1 MGEEPDSAQA
11 RPGGA
16 RAALRG
22 EYHLACVDGPDAG
35 ILVPIP
41 AVLGRSDELFLLDP
55 ALSREHASIMSKPG
69 RRPRIEVRDLDSTN
83 GSAIIRRG
91 SARPLRPGR
100 PHRLRRGE
108 RLKCGA
114 DLFELRRRP
123 AKLLDQAQPRRGRRW
138 LALLPLLSLVLL
150 GARFLTLGGA
160 SRGFAL
166 PAGALLAL
174 VLLGLVL
181 LGLALIRGRRRLSAA
196 RADECGTALH
206 LARMAAARSGP
217 STDGIHGRIGDRP
230 LPFASRGGGGDEAIR
245 IPLPRKRGLRGVS
258 RLWPAPSLDCGSPAS
273 PSSIGVIGAKAEADA
288 ARIAASLLR
297 RVGGGCL
304 VLPDGARKAFG
315 REEILIRLIDAGSDA
330 PGSGGPRDPDAPEGP
345 RTPGEEAQGRPQ
357 WRIVAAPSI
366 RELPEWCE
374 QILPASAGALSP
386 LWWEQFDAADPA
398 SLLPAS
404 LSLADLLSAADPP
417 LPFESLA
424 APLGRD
430 SRGTVILDLVAEGPH
445 ALVAGTTGSGKS
457 EALLTWIRGICALH
471 SPDEVR
477 FILFDYKGGSAFGPL
492 AGLAHVDRVLTDL
505 DASLSA
511 RALSAL
517 SALLSRRERE
527 LAELGLP
534 DYAAWA
540 RAYGE
545 GRVEGIAPR
554 IVIVID
560 EFRALVDSHEG
571 GLRALMRLAAQGRS
585 LGLHLI
591 AATQRPAGAVNADM
605 RANLELRIALRCLSP
620 ADSIDVLSSTAAA
633 ELERA
638 PGRAIIADRGMIQFA
653 MSSAS
658 EPVLGA
664 RERPEPLP
672 WAPYPP
678 EPPGPRELRAAER
691 RAERTTGVSAGRD
704 PVPGVVGLGLV
715 DGIDEGEH
723 RLLAWNGGWIA
734 LAAPMS
740 EEGLAREEAIALG
753 ARIADA
759 RGLPLHVCASALLDA
774 GRSAPPPPG
783 FGAPAGAN
791 IDPRRRRDFG
801 ASTWIWAED
810 GEDAA
815 LLLHEAR
822 TPGVLVIAD
831 LERSRRA
838 MDAAFGPLA
847 AERLWSEGLDSL
859 AAAGGVLVCAAAG
872 ARVNDPVAARCS
884 MRFERPDPQAPQ
896 MRGTPPP
903 QSVGAERWVWTDEG
917 ARRLIALVR
926 PEEVKVLRASSAR
939 GLRGSVQG
947 AGRSQGSS
955 ADGLRRPLVRTW
967 EEAEHRPL
975 EESEALTQSGRCG
988 QSGLRRS
995 SGLPGSA
1002 HPPANGPRI
1011 LIGPNWL
1018 PLEEAGDGRDHL
1030 LDAEWLIE
1038 GDEGNLEKAL
1048 IEKAR
1053 ILRAGPPRITS
1064 RATGSWTAP
1073 DPPEEVSWVIIAPT
1087 PERLRSLT
1095 RGPNPLPAQY
1105 SGRISQPNAGVAR
1118 LRGRWTRIRFLP

>member
-16 RAALRG
+16 RAALRS
-22 EYHLACVDGPDAG
+22 EFHLACVDGPDAG
-35 ILVPIP
+35 IVVPIP
-41 AVLGRSDELFLLDP
+41 AVLGRSDGLFLLDP
-55 ALSREHASIMSKPG
+55 ALSREHASIASTPG

-83 GSAIIRRG
+83 GSSIIRRG

-100 PHRLRRGE
+100 PHRLKRGE
-108 RLKCGA
+108 RLKCGG

-138 LALLPLLSLVLL
+138 LSFLPLLPLLLL

-160 SRGFAL
+160 PGGFAL

-174 VLLGLVL
+174 VLLGL
-181 LGLALIRGRRRLSAA
+181 ALTRRRMRLGAA

-217 STDGIHGRIGDRP
+217 STDGIHGRDGDRP

-245 IPLPRKRGLRGVS
+245 IPLPQRRGLRS
-258 RLWPAPSLDCGSPAS
+258 ESKLWPAPSLECGTPAS

-288 ARIAASLLR
+288 ARIAAGLLR
-297 RVGGGCL
+297 RIGGGRL
-304 VLPDGARKAFG
+304 ILPDGARKAFG
-315 REEILIRLIDAGSDA
+315 REEILISLIDARA
-330 PGSGGPRDPDAPEGP
+330 EIPGSGGPRDPDVPGCP

-374 QILPASAGALSP
+374 QILPASARPLSP

-404 LSLADLLSAADPP
+404 LSLADLLSAAAPP
-417 LPFESLA
+417 LPFESLS
-424 APLGRD
+424 APLGQD
-430 SRGTVILDLVAEGPH
+430 SSGTVVLDLVAEGPH

-471 SPDEVR
+471 SPEEVR

-517 SALLSRRERE
+517 SSLLSRRERE

-534 DYAAWA
+534 DYAAWV

-545 GRVEGIAPR
+545 GGVESIAPR
-554 IVIVID
+554 IIIVID
-560 EFRALVDSHEG
+560 EFRTLVDSHED

-605 RANLELRIALRCLSP
+605 RANLELRIALRCLNP

-638 PGRAIIADRGMIQFA
+638 PGRAIIADRGMVQFA
-653 MSSAS
+653 MSSGS

-691 RAERTTGVSAGRD
+691 RAERTVGVSAGRA

-723 RLLAWNGGWIA
+723 RLLAWDGGGIA

-740 EEGLAREEAIALG
+740 EEGLVREEAIALG
-753 ARIADA
+753 SRIADA

-774 GRSAPPPPG
+774 GRSAHPHPG
-783 FGAPAGAN
+783 FGAPAGGN
-791 IDPRRRRDFG
+791 GDPRRHRRDFG
-801 ASTWIWAED
+801 ASTWITAEE

-815 LLLHEAR
+815 LLLREVR
-822 TPGVLVIAD
+822 TPTVLVIAD

-838 MDAAFGPLA
+838 MDAEFGPLA

-872 ARVNDPVAARCS
+872 ARSNDPVVSRCS
-884 MRFERPDPQAPQ
+884 MRFERPDPHAPQ
-896 MRGTPPP
+896 MRGAPSPRVLGSRLWTWREEEQARIVALVDSEAVKAMRAGSSGPPP
-903 QSVGAERWVWTDEG
+903 GASAEG
-917 ARRLIALVR
+917 SCLPDSGQALVR
-926 PEEVKVLRASSAR
+926 S
-939 GLRGSVQG
+939 
-947 AGRSQGSS
+947 
-955 ADGLRRPLVRTW
+955 W
-967 EEAEHRPL
+967 EEALGEYGFPHQGV
-975 EESEALTQSGRCG
+975 EGGGAGG
-988 QSGLRRS
+988 G
-995 SGLPGSA
+995 PGTL
-1002 HPPANGPRI
+1002 I
-1011 LIGPNWL
+1011 LIGPRWV
-1018 PLEEAGDGRDHL
+1018 PLEEAFAPGSRAPASPFDSPWV
-1030 LDAEWLIE
+1030 LD

-1053 ILRAGPPRITS
+1053 ILRADPPRITS

-1073 DPPEEVSWVIIAPT
+1073 NPPEEVSWVIIAPT

-1105 SGRISQPNAGVAR
+1105 SGRISQRNAGVAR